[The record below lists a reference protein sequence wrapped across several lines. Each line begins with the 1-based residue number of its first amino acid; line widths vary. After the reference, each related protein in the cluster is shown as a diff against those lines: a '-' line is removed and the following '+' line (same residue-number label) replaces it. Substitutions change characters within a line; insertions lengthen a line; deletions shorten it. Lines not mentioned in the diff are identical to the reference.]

1 MGNYEQLMAMVP
13 CAPSWNIDWQS
24 IESSALKQYVDDM
37 SCTLQS
43 PRWHAEG
50 DVWTHTKM
58 VCESLVAMPEYREL
72 PLSQRRVLFLAALLH
87 DVGKTVATR
96 KEGSEWVSP
105 GHASKGALMVRRMLW
120 QEFGMCGTKV
130 LMQEREAIAALVK
143 YHSFPPYAL
152 ETEENVRKM
161 VSIAATSEMSP
172 DFSLRLL
179 YLLSK
184 ADALGRECEDKED
197 FVAQVDMFQELAI
210 EHGCHDEP
218 VRFASDNTRRAYFS
232 GKEVWPEQ
240 ELHDETWGEVVM
252 MCGLPGT
259 GKDYWIS
266 RNCNGMPVVSLD
278 DIRRKYNLSPEG
290 PQGYVASLGKE
301 EAKAFLRQHQ
311 PFVWNATS
319 ITVDIRRQ
327 LINLFESY
335 GASVRIV
342 YLETDMKTQLY
353 RNANREYSVPEI
365 VITNMLRKLSLP
377 EIHEARKVE
386 WINV

>member
-1 MGNYEQLMAMVP
+1 
-13 CAPSWNIDWQS
+13 
-24 IESSALKQYVDDM
+24 
-37 SCTLQS
+37 
-43 PRWHAEG
+43 
-50 DVWTHTKM
+50 
-58 VCESLVAMPEYREL
+58 
-72 PLSQRRVLFLAALLH
+72 
-87 DVGKTVATR
+87 
-96 KEGSEWVSP
+96 
-105 GHASKGALMVRRMLW
+105 
-120 QEFGMCGTKV
+120 
-130 LMQEREAIAALVK
+130 
-143 YHSFPPYAL
+143 
-152 ETEENVRKM
+152 
-161 VSIAATSEMSP
+161 
-172 DFSLRLL
+172 
-179 YLLSK
+179 
-184 ADALGRECEDKED
+184 
-197 FVAQVDMFQELAI
+197 
-210 EHGCHDEP
+210 
-218 VRFASDNTRRAYFS
+218 
-232 GKEVWPEQ
+232 
-240 ELHDETWGEVVM
+240 M